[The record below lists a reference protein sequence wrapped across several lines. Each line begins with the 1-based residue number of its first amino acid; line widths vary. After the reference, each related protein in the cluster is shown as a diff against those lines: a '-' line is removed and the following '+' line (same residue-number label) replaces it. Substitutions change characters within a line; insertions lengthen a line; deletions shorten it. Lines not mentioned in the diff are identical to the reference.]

1 MIFLYSDVLHSAGGV
16 ETHLHALALRLEH
29 EKLPF
34 HVVVVEFEPCP
45 LLDQLEDL
53 GIKVYRQRWLPG
65 ARWFVRQRFMLNW
78 LRTQLK
84 PGDWV
89 FCVREPISELYLKTV
104 QLVHRRQAKIA
115 VSWCQ
120 APEFVP
126 PAPAYRA
133 KFCQAVA
140 ETDAVI
146 SISKCTAP
154 QFKEVYGYTGQ
165 VHVVRTHNLP
175 LFQAAIPLPPGPP
188 WKIGFIGRI
197 DINQKNLDTLL
208 KALVSVVQE
217 WTNVELHLY
226 GRGPDQAQLEALA
239 LSLGIQ
245 KYVTFHGAYDHR
257 NDLLQIMSNCHFFV
271 NPSNFE
277 GSPLALLEIMQAG
290 RFCIASRV
298 GGVPDLY
305 NGFPEMGLLVS
316 PNNLSEISQS
326 IVITLEMIASQPFNG
341 DKIRSRY
348 FGEFD
353 IESVHQAWTYAL
365 NLNLDN
371 DEPERHKS
379 YANLTKEKY
388 RVSKSEKADSA

>member
-16 ETHLHALALRLEH
+16 ETHLHALALHLDH
-29 EKLPF
+29 EKIPF
-34 HVVVVEFEPCP
+34 HVVVVEFDPCP
-45 LLDQLEDL
+45 LLDELEDK

-65 ARWFVRQRFMLNW
+65 ARWYIRQRSMLTW

-146 SISKCTAP
+146 SISKCTAH

-217 WTNVELHLY
+217 WPNVELHLY

-239 LSLGIQ
+239 LCLGIQ
-245 KYVTFHGAYDHR
+245 KYVIFHGAYDHR
-257 NDLLQIMSNCHFFV
+257 SDLLHIMSNCHFFV
-271 NPSNFE
+271 YPSRYE
-277 GSPLALLEIMQAG
+277 GSPLSLLEIMQAG

-305 NGFPEMGLLVS
+305 EGFPEVGLLIS
-316 PNNLSEISQS
+316 PNNSSEISQS
-326 IVITLEMIASQPFNG
+326 IVATLKLMASEPVNG
-341 DKIRSRY
+341 DNIRSRY

-353 IESVHQAWTYAL
+353 IESAHQAWTLAL
-365 NLNLDN
+365 NLNLDKAVSEMHN
-371 DEPERHKS
+371 P
-379 YANLTKEKY
+379 LT
-388 RVSKSEKADSA
+388 DLTI